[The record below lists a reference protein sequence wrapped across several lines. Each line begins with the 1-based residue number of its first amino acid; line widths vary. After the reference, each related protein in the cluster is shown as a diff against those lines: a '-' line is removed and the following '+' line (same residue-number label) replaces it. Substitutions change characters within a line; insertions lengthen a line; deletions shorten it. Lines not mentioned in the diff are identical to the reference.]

1 MTAPFSWAAQ
11 SSVRQVL
18 TAEDLHEQLS
28 WHWATDLRPRLDG
41 LTSEEALWLP
51 APGAWTVRRGE
62 LQSSWPTP
70 SPAPART
77 IGWHLGALGQDLA
90 HRASA
95 HFGDRTYNQHVP
107 VEDLLGFVD
116 RAYAAWTDGLLAV
129 TPDRLARAHQGPPG
143 TSDERYPL
151 WAVVLHVNAE
161 VLRHGACAVQL
172 RELRR
177 SGQAGS

>member
-1 MTAPFSWAAQ
+1 M
-11 SSVRQVL
+11 VL
-18 TAEDLHEQLS
+18 TAADLHEQLS

-41 LTSEEALWLP
+41 LTGQEALWDP
-51 APGAWTVRRGE
+51 TPGAWSIREG
-62 LQSSWPTP
+62 LLDGIWPTP

-77 IGWHLGALGQDLA
+77 IAWHLGTVGRLLR

-95 HFGDRTYNQHVP
+95 HFGDRAYDDQVP
-107 VEDLLGFVD
+107 VDDLLGFVD
-116 RAYAAWTDGLLAV
+116 RGYEAWSSGLLAA
-129 TPDRLARAHQGPPG
+129 TPERLARAHQGPPG

-151 WAVVLHVNAE
+151 WAVVLHLNAE

-177 SGQAGS
+177 SGRAGS